1 MVLGDEMESITK
13 NKQNSDTIQKMI
25 EKVMHQSISN
35 DKDAITELN
44 DGWFNALYQVKLM
57 SGKDVILKI
66 APDPS
71 VSVMHYEKNMMDS
84 EVFFMRQAK
93 SIGIPCPTI
102 YGYDDSLTLCSSP
115 YYIMEKLVGTSLEK
129 VYHKLDPSTLKKILN
144 ATGHYTKL
152 WNTSLKNDFFGYPFH
167 SDLQAST
174 MKKLFIEMLDHL
186 LLDGK
191 KNNCLLGYSYCKIRN
206 LFEYLSDV
214 LDEVKTPSFIHFD
227 CWYTN
232 IMVEGNKL
240 VGFIDFERA
249 FYGDPLQEALF
260 RMKNP
265 FELEGYGKTTF
276 SDSEKIRL
284 DLYDAYL
291 ALIMIIEDSYRHYDT
306 EDIKNLGL
314 KNLSLFVEKY
324 KDIYE
329 RINC

>member
-1 MVLGDEMESITK
+1 MESITK
-13 NKQNSDTIQKMI
+13 NKQDQKTIQNMI
-25 EKVMHQSISN
+25 QKIMHQDISN
-35 DKDAITELN
+35 DSDAIKELS
-44 DGWFNALYQVKLM
+44 DGWFNAIYEVKLNNNQF
-57 SGKDVILKI
+57 VIIKI
-66 APDPS
+66 APDPLIP
-71 VSVMHYEKNMMDS
+71 VMHYEKNMMES
-84 EVFFMRQAK
+84 EVFFMQKAK

-102 YGYDDSLTLCSSP
+102 YGYDDSLTLCSAP

-129 VYHKLDPSTLKKILN
+129 IYSSLDPSTLKDILN

-152 WNTSLKNDFFGYPFH
+152 WNTSLKSDVFGYPFH
-167 SDLQAST
+167 KDLQAST
-174 MKKLFIEMLDHL
+174 MKELFFKMLDHL

-191 KNNCLLGYSYCKIRN
+191 KNQCDLGFSYCKIRN

-314 KNLSLFVEKY
+314 HNLSQFVQKY
-324 KDIYE
+324 KNVYE